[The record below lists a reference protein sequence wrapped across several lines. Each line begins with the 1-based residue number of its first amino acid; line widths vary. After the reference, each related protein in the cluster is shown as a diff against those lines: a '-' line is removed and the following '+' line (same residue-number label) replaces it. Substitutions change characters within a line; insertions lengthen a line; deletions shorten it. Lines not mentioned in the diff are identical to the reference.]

1 MQILI
6 QQWYTN
12 LWQNE
17 GKCKFAWKGGK
28 RKQTENSSTIITTWQ
43 HNKFRNKMKLS
54 ERDSTS
60 FFQTSM
66 KQLICMRTRDELLP
80 NYNRVHNIFTSYL
93 LKRINTRWK
102 KKKKTANILRS
113 VPCIARKH
121 QGISFIIKTRHTSQ
135 SVEIGGRNRKE
146 KRV

>member
-1 MQILI
+1 M
-6 QQWYTN
+6 YT
-12 LWQNE
+12 
-17 GKCKFAWKGGK
+17 
-28 RKQTENSSTIITTWQ
+28 TYS
-43 HNKFRNKMKLS
+43 
-54 ERDSTS
+54 
-60 FFQTSM
+60 
-66 KQLICMRTRDELLP
+66 LP
-80 NYNRVHNIFTSYL
+80 TCLNALTQGE
-93 LKRINTRWK
+93 K